1 MPRKLVKHGSN
12 SGYRAEL
19 DSGQTPCTRCHN
31 AHLVYQTQY
40 SRASKAAGIKFKGD
54 QVIDHL
60 YGSGTATVP
69 SRPTDGPRTAP
80 ERPTADYTVSA
91 EPSGIG
97 PSSAADGRSGPSLAD
112 RIRGIVIGDE
122 PQNDYVEDSEYPDYL
137 SGTPIDPD
145 PDPEDPD
152 YSKVSED
159 SSDYV
164 INAAGMAKIEDS
176 LGTYLSIFGITIE
189 LIDPYCGPVLAAN
202 MDDIVKKWSKV
213 IAKYPKAADMFME
226 GKGGTIMTW
235 LAAIQATWP
244 FLFALYE
251 HHLSKTVQMQNGVIY
266 RKNDNPH
273 QQADPLQ
280 PQFNY
285 TAG

>member
-19 DSGQTPCTRCHN
+19 DSGQKPCKRCNN
-31 AHLVYQTQY
+31 AHLVFQTQY
-40 SRASKAAGIKFKGD
+40 SKAGRASGLKYRGD
-54 QVIDHL
+54 MVIDHL
-60 YGSGTATVP
+60 YGKGTP
-69 SRPTDGPRTAP
+69 SNPARPTYAPGTPQDGP
-80 ERPTADYTVSA
+80 ADDNSGYTVEA
-91 EPSGIG
+91 VHVGPEPS
-97 PSSAADGRSGPSLAD
+97 AAGSGPSLAD
-112 RIRGIVIGDE
+112 RIRGIVIGE
-122 PQNDYVEDSEYPDYL
+122 PENDYVEDPEYPDYL